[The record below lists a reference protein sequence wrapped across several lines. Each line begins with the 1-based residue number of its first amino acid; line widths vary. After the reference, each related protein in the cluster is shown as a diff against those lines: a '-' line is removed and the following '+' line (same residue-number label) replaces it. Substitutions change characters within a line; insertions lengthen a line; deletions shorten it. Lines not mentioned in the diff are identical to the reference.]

1 MNKTIDKI
9 NIYVSSSRRTFTIII
24 MYIWFSPNCFQISSW
39 REWYTQ
45 PCLFGQL
52 HAKISF
58 YITMT
63 FFPLWI
69 WRGLLQILVTST
81 ATVSHYTIM
90 AISFS
95 LVMIFRK
102 VYWNENWIRIRQDPI
117 LLHMNIILLSKKS
130 LLFVKILFI
139 LVKYKILVPWITQMR
154 VKFFL

>member
-1 MNKTIDKI
+1 
-9 NIYVSSSRRTFTIII
+9 
-24 MYIWFSPNCFQISSW
+24 
-39 REWYTQ
+39 
-45 PCLFGQL
+45 
-52 HAKISF
+52 
-58 YITMT
+58 MT

-139 LVKYKILVPWITQMR
+139 LVTKYKNLLPWITQMR
-154 VKFFL
+154 VNFFLQNIVLAVHVLKWFSAENQHEKNLHKCLLFLQI